1 MAWRS
6 NKPNLGFPSPA
17 PPRQRIFQCPP
28 AVSACR
34 AWRSG
39 GSEVHRATDMCG
51 HASASDSSGT
61 DAARL
66 PGALCWGKLHRPSCL
81 LLLALLCSLAAAR
94 QSVPVCCRQKTC
106 PCHVYDLLH
115 GPGKHAAGILTM
127 GKRKSGSRA
136 FQSQLYDLLHG
147 PGKHA
152 AGILTMGKR
161 KSGSRAFQS
170 QLYDLL
176 HGPGKHAAGI
186 LTMGKRKSGSRAFQS
201 QLYDLLHGPGKHAA
215 GILTVGKRAELAP
228 EQPAP
233 ACRAASPG
241 PSGPDTLLP
250 PATCATKS
258 DPTNTRECLGQLGK
272 DSAKGQCGG
281 AARSF
286 S

>member
-1 MAWRS
+1 MEM
-6 NKPNLGFPSPA
+6 PN
-17 PPRQRIFQCPP
+17 
-28 AVSACR
+28 
-34 AWRSG
+34 
-39 GSEVHRATDMCG
+39 
-51 HASASDSSGT
+51 
-61 DAARL
+61 
-66 PGALCWGKLHRPSCL
+66 GKLHRPSCL

-106 PCHVYDLLH
+106 PCRVYDLLH

-186 LTMGKRKSGSRAFQS
+186 LTMGKR
-201 QLYDLLHGPGKHAA
+201 
-215 GILTVGKRAELAP
+215 AELEP

-241 PSGPDTLLP
+241 PNTLLP

>member
-1 MAWRS
+1 
-6 NKPNLGFPSPA
+6 
-17 PPRQRIFQCPP
+17 
-28 AVSACR
+28 
-34 AWRSG
+34 
-39 GSEVHRATDMCG
+39 MCG

-106 PCHVYDLLH
+106 PCRVYDLLHGPGKHAAGILTMGKRNSGSRAFQSRVYDLLH

-170 QLYDLL
+170 RVYDLL

-201 QLYDLLHGPGKHAA
+201 RVYDLLHGPGKHAA
-215 GILTVGKRAELAP
+215 GILTMGKRAELEP

-233 ACRAASPG
+233 ACRAASP
-241 PSGPDTLLP
+241 GPDTLLP

>member
-1 MAWRS
+1 MAVLPLAWRS
-6 NKPNLGFPSPA
+6 NNPNLGFPSPA
-17 PPRQRIFQCPP
+17 PPRQQIFQCPP
-28 AVSACR
+28 VVSACR
-34 AWRSG
+34 AWCSG
-39 GSEVHRATDMCG
+39 GSEVHRAMDMCG

-94 QSVPVCCRQKTC
+94 ESVPVCCRQKTC
-106 PCHVYDLLH
+106 PCRVYDLLH
-115 GPGKHAAGILTM
+115 SPGKHAAGILTM

-161 KSGSRAFQS
+161 
-170 QLYDLL
+170 
-176 HGPGKHAAGI
+176 
-186 LTMGKRKSGSRAFQS
+186 
-201 QLYDLLHGPGKHAA
+201 
-215 GILTVGKRAELAP
+215 AELAP

-241 PSGPDTLLP
+241 PSGTDTLLP

-258 DPTNTRECLGQLGK
+258 VPTNTRECLGQQ
-272 DSAKGQCGG
+272 GQGPVRGG
-281 AARSF
+281 CKELF
-286 S
+286 L